1 MPPFQHFY
9 PPPSLT
15 SSLSSPG
22 NEYNLVSK
30 VTKCIIFE
38 ILYNVHNNN
47 THTHKK
53 HLSLIPGKIDKKGT
67 INYMVESIMTYC
79 IFKFRDMNNK
89 VEHEIQ
95 NKKEKQV
102 I

>member
-1 MPPFQHFY
+1 
-9 PPPSLT
+9 
-15 SSLSSPG
+15 
-22 NEYNLVSK
+22 
-30 VTKCIIFE
+30 
-38 ILYNVHNNN
+38 
-47 THTHKK
+47 
-53 HLSLIPGKIDKKGT
+53 
-67 INYMVESIMTYC
+67 MVESIMTYC